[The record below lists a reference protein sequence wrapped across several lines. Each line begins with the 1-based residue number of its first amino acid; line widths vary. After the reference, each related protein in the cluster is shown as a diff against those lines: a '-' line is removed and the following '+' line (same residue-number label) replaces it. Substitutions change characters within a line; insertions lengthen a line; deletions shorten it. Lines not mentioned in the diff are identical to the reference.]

1 MLFAPKFD
9 GLGRDVARAFSARC
23 DGGRVH
29 GLCTGPRDVYKRVA
43 DGLAD
48 LGGRFWRL
56 EKEEETWLSTPVA
69 TGELERIERELGSGA
84 FGRIVTADRRIGR
97 GFVRGGLT
105 RPDRIGRRASRDP
118 GSAALRYVNGL
129 YRFLV
134 TVLSETQPDVVFC
147 YAVAGAP
154 AVALAEICA
163 VRSIPFCRLTYTRMG
178 TSVVVDSDPAGRLPA
193 VARRFE
199 RAREGHQPFPPIAL
213 EAARQRLEAFRAAP
227 VAPESMRRHGTP
239 NRFHSEAARVARSM
253 AFLLIRGL
261 QDIRRGRWPGIEVAR
276 QLFKASVVWRR
287 IFAGRAY
294 FSLPAGLPQEFIY
307 FPLHVEPEASTMVLS
322 PWHTDQIAV
331 IEALA
336 KSAPAHMRIVVKE
349 HSPMLGLRPRGFYRQ
364 IARMPR
370 VMILGPNHSSFDLI
384 EKAALTVVITGTAAW
399 EALLF
404 GRPALI
410 IGDSPYLPVGE
421 GLVYE
426 PNLTRLPQA
435 IKTALALLPTSDETL
450 TLYIAALR
458 SEAFDMHLSL
468 LWGNYDAHSADQQ
481 RAGAATI
488 ANAIAE
494 FMSKPVRD
502 IEI

>member
-69 TGELERIERELGSGA
+69 TGELERIERELGPGA

-105 RPDRIGRRASRDP
+105 RPDRIGRRASRDSR
-118 GSAALRYVNGL
+118 SAALRYVNGL

-154 AVALAEICA
+154 AVALAEVCA
-163 VRSIPFCRLTYTRMG
+163 ARSIPFCRLTYTRMG

-199 RAREGHQPFPPIAL
+199 RARDGHQPFPLIAL

-239 NRFHSEAARVARSM
+239 NRSHSAPARVARSM
-253 AFLLIRGL
+253 AFLLIQGL

-287 IFAGRAY
+287 VFAGRAY
-294 FSLPAGLPQEFIY
+294 FSLLDDLPQEFIY

-349 HSPMLGLRPRGFYRQ
+349 HSPMLGMRPRGFYRQ
-364 IARMPR
+364 LAKMPR
-370 VMILGPNHSSFDLI
+370 VMILGPNHSSFHLI

-450 TLYIAALR
+450 MLYIAALR
-458 SEAFDMHLSL
+458 SEAFEMPMSL
-468 LWGNYDAHSADQQ
+468 LWGNYETHPADQR
-481 RAGAATI
+481 RAGSV
-488 ANAIAE
+488 AIADAIARVINE
-494 FMSKPVRD
+494 SARD
-502 IEI
+502 AGT